1 MKEWLHTLLT
11 EWGLQGE
18 SLNLTGRIILIIMI
32 LVIAYISDWFCRKI
46 LMQAVRK
53 LTLKTKVKWDDVLF
67 NDKVLDNFCHIVPPV
82 IIYVLIP
89 YAFPV
94 DSAFL
99 DFVRKMCMVYIIA
112 VCIRFVNIILGVIFE
127 LTSRKEEMKNRPLK
141 GVQQITQVGL
151 FFVGTILIISI
162 LINKSPLHLFAGLGA
177 SAAILML
184 VFKDTIMG
192 LVSGVQLSAN
202 DMLRP
207 GDWITMP
214 KYGADGTVTEVT
226 LNTVKVKNWD
236 NTVTTIPPYALVSDS
251 FQNWRSMQE
260 GGGRRVKRSINIDM
274 TSVRFCSEE
283 MLARF
288 RRIVLLRN
296 YIEETEKNV
305 RLYNEKHGID
315 NSSPVNGLR
324 QTNLGV
330 FRAYLE
336 CYLKSL
342 PQVNKEMTYMVRQLQ
357 PTEKGI
363 PLEIYFFSIEK
374 SWIPYEKVQADVFDH
389 LLAVIPEFDLRVFQE
404 PSGADFRMNS
414 AFIRNLPSV

>member
-1 MKEWLHTLLT
+1 MKEWLHTILT

-18 SLNLTGRIILIIMI
+18 SLNLAGQIVLILLI
-32 LVIAYISDWFCRKI
+32 LAVAFLSDWFCRKV
-46 LMQAVRK
+46 LMRAVRK
-53 LTLKTKVKWDDVLF
+53 LTLKTKVKWDDILF
-67 NDKVLDNFCHIVPPV
+67 NDKVLDNFSHIVPPV

-89 YAFPV
+89 YAFPG
-94 DSAFL
+94 DSELLEFL
-99 DFVRKMCMVYIIA
+99 RKMCMIYILA
-112 VCIRFVNIILGVIFE
+112 VSIRFVNILLSVIFE
-127 LTSRKEEMKNRPLK
+127 LTSRKEEMRNRPLK
-141 GVQQITQVGL
+141 GLQQIIQVGL
-151 FFVGTILIISI
+151 FFVGTIIIISI

-260 GGGRRVKRSINIDM
+260 GGGRRVKRSVNIDM
-274 TSVRFCSEE
+274 TSVRFCTQE
-283 MLARF
+283 MLDKF
-288 RRIVLLRN
+288 RRIVLLKD
-296 YIEETEKNV
+296 YIEETEKNI
-305 RLYNEKHGID
+305 RAYNETHGID
-315 NSSPVNGLR
+315 DSIPVNGMR

-374 SWIPYEKVQADVFDH
+374 SWIPYEKIQADVFDH

-404 PSGADFRMNS
+404 PSGADFRMHP
-414 AFIRNLPSV
+414 AITRN

>member
-1 MKEWLHTLLT
+1 MTEWINSLLT
-11 EWGLQGE
+11 EWGLKDD
-18 SLNLTGRIILIIMI
+18 SLNLANQIILILLI
-32 LVIAYISDWFCRKI
+32 LALAFFSDWFCRKV
-46 LMQAVRK
+46 LMRGVSR
-53 LTLKTKVKWDDVLF
+53 LTRKTKVKWDDILF

-89 YAFPV
+89 LAFPEH
-94 DSAFL
+94 SEFLAFL
-99 DFVRKMCMVYIIA
+99 LKMCMIYIIA
-112 VCIRFVNIILGVIFE
+112 VCIRFVSVMLGVIFE
-127 LTSRKEEMKNRPLK
+127 LTNQKEEMRNRPLK
-141 GVQQITQVGL
+141 GVFQIVQVGL

-162 LINKSPLHLFAGLGA
+162 LIDKSPLHLFAGLGA

-214 KYGADGTVTEVT
+214 KYGADGTVIEVT

-260 GGGRRVKRSINIDM
+260 GGGRRVKRSINLDM
-274 TSVRFCSEE
+274 TSVRFCSSE
-283 MLARF
+283 MLDRF
-288 RRIVLLRN
+288 RNIALLKA
-296 YIEETEKNV
+296 YIEETERNV
-305 RLYNEKHGID
+305 RIYNETNHID
-315 NSSPVNGLR
+315 ESNPANGLR

-336 CYLKSL
+336 CYLRSL
-342 PQVNKEMTYMVRQLQ
+342 PQVNKEMTFMVRQLQ

-389 LLAVIPEFDLRVFQE
+389 LLAVISEFDLRVFQE
-404 PSGADFRMNS
+404 PSGSDFKNWMGKQE
-414 AFIRNLPSV
+414 